1 MRINLN
7 FQFDLMYIPGI
18 PWLGHADQYR
28 WLQVICQIG
37 VFAGRSSLSFFSFD
51 ELWLLNLLILTN
63 AAYCV
68 FQAMY
73 RTVPIIW
80 VIFVFVFF
88 EGFTS
93 GAAYVNAY
101 HRISN
106 EIPTQYK
113 TFAVCLTSIGPTTG
127 IIIAGFFG
135 IHLHNLICELP
146 APEVS

>member
-1 MRINLN
+1 
-7 FQFDLMYIPGI
+7 MYIPDI

-37 VFAGRSSLSFFSFD
+37 VFVGRSSLTFFSFN

-68 FQAMY
+68 FQALYM
-73 RTVPIIW
+73 TIPIIW
-80 VIFVFVFF
+80 IIFIFVFF

-93 GAAYVNAY
+93 GASYVNAY
-101 HRISN
+101 HRISL

-127 IIIAGFFG
+127 IIIAGFLA
-135 IHLHNLICELP
+135 IPLHNVICKMP
-146 APEVS
+146 APNIL